1 MNKAEVLRKYNN
13 AEPLTVSEIKLCQ
26 RLVKRIE
33 HTYGKFGNLAKAYIE
48 EHKTGLYWCLLA
60 SGEYPKYLYN
70 IDKQADEL
78 YLQVREKL
86 LGLPQ
91 YKKSEDFME
100 NLRIETEIKQR
111 IEEEILNE
119 LIYI

>member
-1 MNKAEVLRKYNN
+1 MNEAKQFEGM
-13 AEPLTVSEIKLCQ
+13 TVPEIKAYE
-26 RLVKRIE
+26 RTVKPIK
-33 HTYGKFGNLAKAYIE
+33 HIYGKFGNLAKAYIE

-60 SGEYPKYLYN
+60 SGEYPAYMHN

-78 YLQVREKL
+78 YLQIKAKL
-86 LGLPQ
+86 VSLPQ